1 MRKGATLRVTIDDIH
16 EAEKIVRPFIQHT
29 PLGFSANASQAVGHD
44 VFLKFENFQTT
55 GSFKIRGAASKIS
68 SLSPLERSHGVI
80 AASAGN
86 HAQGVACI
94 ARKLGVKATIVMPE
108 LSPLIKIASTK
119 RFGAEVILRGQNFD
133 EAYEYALTL
142 QKQQGYT
149 FVHPFEDEKIIAGQ
163 GTLGLEIFKDCPD
176 ADSIFI
182 PVGGGGLLAGVATAL
197 KALNPKIK
205 IIGVQAAGAD
215 SMAQSFHNHKVLLEP
230 AKVSTIADG
239 VAVKRP
245 SPQMY
250 KDFISTLCDD
260 FLTVSENEIA
270 EAVVFLMER
279 AKTVVEGAG
288 AVSQAALM
296 SKRTKLTLKKSI
308 SLLSGGNIDLN
319 ILERV
324 IDRGM
329 QKQGRLARIQVAAP
343 DIPGT
348 LTRLT
353 QLIANK
359 SANVLQI
366 NHNRLGDRIGLRETL
381 IEFTLET
388 TGVNQIEEIKAG
400 FEALG
405 AKIQ

>member
-1 MRKGATLRVTIDDIH
+1 M
-16 EAEKIVRPFIQHT
+16 
-29 PLGFSANASQAVGHD
+29 PLKRWDMMF
-44 VFLKFENFQTT
+44 FLKFENFQTT